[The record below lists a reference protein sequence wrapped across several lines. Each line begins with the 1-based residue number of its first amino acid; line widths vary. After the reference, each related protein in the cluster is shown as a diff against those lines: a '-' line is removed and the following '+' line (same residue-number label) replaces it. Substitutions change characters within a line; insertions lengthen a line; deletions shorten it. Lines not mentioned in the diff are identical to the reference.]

1 MGCWSEASDDPM
13 WVSDCLLFQGLS
25 KLKLLKVSN
34 TLLWVA
40 DSLVPTGFSQETR
53 LLLSINH

>member
-1 MGCWSEASDDPM
+1 MDCWSEASDDPV

-25 KLKLLKVSN
+25 ELKLLKVLD

-40 DSLVPTGFSQETR
+40 DSLVLTGFSQETR